1 MSNSFEVG
9 EKRFVEVKDDEI
21 RLFEDE
27 SNRAAAFSYS
37 RWAQF
42 VEFFDEIDSA
52 VDKLVK
58 DEEVKLHLHV
68 GAAWYVSVTSGY
80 RCVDIR
86 KFYLA
91 RDGAIKPTKTGIAL
105 RLFEWSRL
113 KETVKEI
120 KEKHAKVAE
129 AQPCWTQADHFNQ
142 EGAMMCVECNPFGT
156 WSTL

>member
-1 MSNSFEVG
+1 MSKSFKVG
-9 EKRFVEVKDDEI
+9 EQRFVVVKGDEI
-21 RLFEDE
+21 RLFEDGL
-27 SNRAAAFSYS
+27 NRAAAFICP
-37 RWAQF
+37 RRAQF

-58 DEEVKLHLHV
+58 DDAVKLRLHV

-86 KFYLA
+86 KYYLA
-91 RDGAIKPTKTGIAL
+91 QDGAIKPTKTGIAL
-105 RLFEWSRL
+105 RLFECSRL

-120 KEKHAKVAE
+120 KEKRPKVAD
-129 AQPCWTQADHFNQ
+129 AQPYWTQADHFNQ
-142 EGAMMCVECNPFGT
+142 EGAMICVECNPFGN

>member
-1 MSNSFEVG
+1 VSFEVG
-9 EKRFVEVKDDEI
+9 EKRFVVVEEDEI
-21 RLFEDE
+21 RLFEDG
-27 SNRAAAFSYS
+27 SNREAAFSYS

-42 VEFFDEIDSA
+42 IEFFDEIDSA

-58 DEEVKLHLHV
+58 DEEVKLRLHV

-120 KEKHAKVAE
+120 KEKVAE
-129 AQPCWTQADHFNQ
+129 AQLCWTQADHFNQ
-142 EGAMMCVECNPFGT
+142 EGAMICVECNPFGT

>member
-1 MSNSFEVG
+1 MTRSDCSKAGRTERRRSATQAG
-9 EKRFVEVKDDEI
+9 HSSSSSSTRLTRF
-21 RLFEDE
+21 
-27 SNRAAAFSYS
+27 
-37 RWAQF
+37 
-42 VEFFDEIDSA
+42 
-52 VDKLVK
+52 DKLVK
-58 DEEVKLHLHV
+58 DEEVKLRLHV
-68 GAAWYVSVTSGY
+68 GAARYVSVTSGY

-86 KFYLA
+86 KYYLA

-120 KEKHAKVAE
+120 KEKHPKVAR
-129 AQPCWTQADHFNQ
+129 AQPYWTRADHFNQ